1 MKWTNEQLKAITE
14 SGKDIIV
21 SAGAGSGKTAVLTER
36 VVEKIK
42 NGTDIRRLLILTFT
56 NMAAAEMRNRIMEK
70 LKDANMTNELKQLSS
85 AYITTF
91 DAFTLST
98 LKKYHASLN
107 LSKDISVMDQSIE
120 SLKLKEIINNLF
132 EEKYSDSKFTKLIE
146 SFSTKTDDSIKNV
159 VLDLSSKLSILPNKN
174 EYLDNYIN
182 THYNDTYIDSIINSY
197 MDIIKYKVLEIKDN
211 YNELVKYV
219 DDKYLNTF
227 NLEPLL
233 DSTSYDEIKKS
244 LGCIGSPRK
253 NNLCDP
259 LFEPYK
265 KTISELLKELNNL
278 VRFNDLNEIK
288 ESYLSTKDNVEV
300 IIELIKEIDNRFLE
314 YKNKYNLYTFNDI
327 AILLIKLLKDNNS
340 IKEELKNS
348 FDEIMV
354 DEYQDTSDIEEELLS
369 LISNN
374 NLYMVG
380 DIKQSIYRF
389 RHANPKIFKDKYDNI
404 YKIDLLKNF
413 RSRSEVLDNINLI
426 FNLIM
431 DNDIGDAEYSK
442 SHQMYYGNPRYDIE
456 PKDNY
461 NMEIYTYDKDL
472 FDGYTTDEIEAFKVA
487 YDIKSK
493 IDNKYQI
500 LDKDTYR
507 DCKYSDFSIIMD
519 RGTSFDLYKKIFEY
533 LGIPLVQIKNEKL
546 TVSDDIIVL
555 KNLLSLIIKVNL
567 DNLDDEFK
575 YYFVSIARSYLYSLP
590 DEEIF
595 DIVHNNTF
603 KDTDIYKKC
612 SSININE
619 LSNVD
624 LINTVID
631 KFNIYEKLIT
641 TNNIKESIIRLEYL
655 MELGKNLSNIGYTPL
670 MFTEYLSDMISD
682 GNIEYSLN
690 NDESNS
696 VKILNIHK
704 SKGLEYN
711 ICYFTGLSKRINE
724 SDIKAKFL
732 IGNNYNII
740 IPYINDGIC
749 ETIEKDIFLFNEN
762 KESISEK
769 IRLFYVALTRTKE
782 KMIMVVPLDSNKP
795 HYDTLVPKEI
805 RLGYKRLSDILDS
818 IYPVL
823 TPYIKNID
831 ILDLSKDYENI
842 KIKDYKNNIESS
854 NTKINL
860 IENSINYNVIN
871 KDKYSKEVTK
881 LITKE
886 EYENMKFGTKLH
898 YQFEI
903 EDFKNTDNPYILK
916 FLKHIDMNYINCY
929 KEYEFIYNDT
939 IGIIDLMLE
948 YSNHIDI
955 IDYKTNDISD
965 EEYKKQLNGYRD
977 YISTITDKN
986 INIYLYSI
994 IQDELLNI
1002 KNN

>member
-14 SGKDIIV
+14 TGKDIIV

-36 VVEKIK
+36 VIEKIK

-56 NMAAAEMRNRIMEK
+56 NLAAGEMKNRIMK
-70 LKDANMTNELKQLSS
+70 ALKEAKMNEQLKYISS

-107 LSKDISVMDQSIE
+107 LSKNISVMDQSIE
-120 SLKLKEIINNLF
+120 GLKLKEIIDNLF
-132 EEKYSDSKFTKLIE
+132 EEKYSDTKFTKLIE
-146 SFSTKTDDSIKNV
+146 SFSTKTDDNV
-159 VLDLSSKLSILPNKN
+159 KEIVLDLSNKLSILPNKQ
-174 EYLDNYIN
+174 EYLDNYIEN
-182 THYNDTYIDSIINSY
+182 HYNDNYIDSIINTY
-197 MDIIKYKVLEIKDN
+197 MDIINYKILEIKDN

-219 DDKYLNTF
+219 DDRYLNTF
-227 NLEPLL
+227 NLEPLF
-233 DSTSYDEIKKS
+233 DSVSYDDIKKS
-244 LGCIGSPRK
+244 LEGIGTPRK
-253 NNLCDP
+253 NNSCDP
-259 LFEPYK
+259 LYK
-265 KTISELLKELNNL
+265 TYKDTISELLKELNNL

-288 ESYLSTKDNVEV
+288 ESYLSTKDNTEV
-300 IIELIKEIDNRFLE
+300 IIDLIKEIDNRFLE

-327 AILLIKLLKDNNS
+327 AILLIKLLKENNS

-354 DEYQDTSDIEEELLS
+354 DEYQDTSDIEEELLN

-389 RHANPKIFKDKYDNI
+389 RHANPKIFKDKYDSI

-431 DNDIGDAEYSK
+431 DNEIGDAEYK
-442 SHQMYYGNPRYDIE
+442 ETHQMYYGNPRYDVE

-461 NMEIYTYDKDL
+461 NMEIYTYDKDM
-472 FDGYTTDEIEAFKVA
+472 FEGFSSDEIEAFKVA

-507 DCKYSDFSIIMD
+507 DCMYSDFSIIMD

-567 DNLDDEFK
+567 DILDDEFK

-619 LSNVD
+619 LSNLD

-631 KFNIYEKLIT
+631 KFNIYSKLIT

-655 MELGKNLSNIGYTPL
+655 MDLGKNLSDIGYTPI
-670 MFTEYLSDMISD
+670 MFTKYLSDMIDD
-682 GNIEYSLN
+682 GNIEYALN
-690 NDESNS
+690 NDDSNS

-711 ICYFTGLSKRINE
+711 ICYYTGLSKRINE

-732 IGNNYNII
+732 VGNNYNII
-740 IPYINDGIC
+740 IPYINDGVS

-769 IRLFYVALTRTKE
+769 IRLFYVALTRCKE
-782 KMIMVVPLDSNKP
+782 KMIIVTPLNENKP
-795 HYDTLVPKEI
+795 HFDTLVPKEI
-805 RLGYKRLSDILDS
+805 RLGYKRLSDMLDS

-823 TPYIKNID
+823 TPYIKNIEE
-831 ILDLSKDYENI
+831 LDLTGDYELS
-842 KIKDYKNNIESS
+842 KINNYKNNIEKS

-860 IENSINYNVIN
+860 IENNITYNIVGS
-871 KDKYSKEVTK
+871 DKYSKEVTK

-903 EDFKNTDNPYILK
+903 EDFKNTNNPYILK

-929 KEYEFIYNDT
+929 KEYEFIYNDS

-948 YSNHIDI
+948 YNDHIDI
-955 IDYKTNDISD
+955 IDYKTNDIED
-965 EEYKKQLNGYRD
+965 EHYKEQLNGYRE
-977 YISTITDKN
+977 YIKTITNKD

-994 IQDELLNI
+994 IQDKLE
-1002 KNN
+1002 KH

>member
-14 SGKDIIV
+14 TGKDIIV

-70 LKDANMTNELKQLSS
+70 LKEANMTNELKQLSS

-132 EEKYSDSKFTKLIE
+132 EEKYSDSKFTNFIE
-146 SFSTKTDDSIKNV
+146 SFATKTDDSIKDV
-159 VLDLSSKLSILPNKN
+159 VLDLSSKLSILPNKS

-182 THYNDTYIDSIINSY
+182 THYNDTYIDSIITTYIS
-197 MDIIKYKVLEIKDN
+197 IIKYKILEIKDN

-219 DDKYLNTF
+219 DDKYLTTY
-227 NLEPLL
+227 NLEPVF
-233 DSTSYDEIKKS
+233 DSVSYDEIKKS
-244 LGCIGSPRK
+244 LESIGSPRK
-253 NNLCDP
+253 NNSCDP

-265 KTISELLKELNNL
+265 KVISELLKELNNL
-278 VRFNDLNEIK
+278 LRFNDLNEIK

-327 AILLIKLLKDNNS
+327 AILLIKLLKDNDS

-389 RHANPKIFKDKYDNI
+389 RHANPKIFKDKYDSI

-431 DNDIGDAEYSK
+431 DNDIGDAEYK
-442 SHQMYYGNPRYDIE
+442 ESHQMYYGNPRYDIE

-500 LDKDTYR
+500 LDNKVYR

-575 YYFVSIARSYLYSLP
+575 YYFVSIARSYLYSLN

-624 LINTVID
+624 LINIVID
-631 KFNIYEKLIT
+631 KFNMYERLIT

-655 MELGKNLSNIGYTPL
+655 MDLGKNLSNIGYTPI

-724 SDIKAKFL
+724 SDIKSKFL

-740 IPYINDGIC
+740 IPYINDGIN

-782 KMIMVVPLDSNKP
+782 KMIIIVPLDSNKP

-831 ILDLSKDYENI
+831 KLDLSKDYENI

-854 NTKINL
+854 NTTINL
-860 IENSINYNVIN
+860 IENSINYNVVS

-948 YSNHIDI
+948 YNDHIDI

-965 EEYKKQLNGYRD
+965 EHYIEQLNGYKD
-977 YISTITDKN
+977 YIKTITDKD

-994 IQDELLNI
+994 IQDKLERL
-1002 KNN
+1002 

>member
-14 SGKDIIV
+14 TGKDIIV

-70 LKDANMTNELKQLSS
+70 LKEANMTNELKQLSS

-132 EEKYSDSKFTKLIE
+132 EEKYSDSKFTNFIE
-146 SFSTKTDDSIKNV
+146 SFATKTDDSIKDV
-159 VLDLSSKLSILPNKN
+159 VLDLSSKLSILPNKS

-182 THYNDTYIDSIINSY
+182 THYNDTYIDSIITTYIS
-197 MDIIKYKVLEIKDN
+197 IIKYKILEIKDN

-219 DDKYLNTF
+219 DDKYLTTY
-227 NLEPLL
+227 NLEPVF
-233 DSTSYDEIKKS
+233 DSVSYDEIKKS
-244 LGCIGSPRK
+244 LESIGSPRK
-253 NNLCDP
+253 NNSCDP

-265 KTISELLKELNNL
+265 KVISELLKELNNL
-278 VRFNDLNEIK
+278 LRFNDLNEIK

-327 AILLIKLLKDNNS
+327 AILLIKLLKDNDS

-389 RHANPKIFKDKYDNI
+389 RHANPKIFKDKYDSI

-431 DNDIGDAEYSK
+431 DNDIGDAEYK
-442 SHQMYYGNPRYDIE
+442 ESHQMYYGNPRYDIE

-500 LDKDTYR
+500 LDNKVYR

-575 YYFVSIARSYLYSLP
+575 YYFVSIARSYLYSLN

-624 LINTVID
+624 LINIVID
-631 KFNIYEKLIT
+631 KFNMYERLIT

-655 MELGKNLSNIGYTPL
+655 MDLGKNLSNIGYTPI

-690 NDESNS
+690 NDESDS

-732 IGNNYNII
+732 IGNDYNII
-740 IPYINDGIC
+740 IPYINDGIN

-782 KMIMVVPLDSNKP
+782 KMIIIVPLDSNKP

-831 ILDLSKDYENI
+831 KLDLSKDYENI

-854 NTKINL
+854 NTTINL
-860 IENSINYNVIN
+860 IENSINYNVVS

-948 YSNHIDI
+948 YNDHIDI

-965 EEYKKQLNGYRD
+965 EHYIEQLNGYKD
-977 YISTITDKN
+977 YIKTITDKD

-994 IQDELLNI
+994 IQDKLERL
-1002 KNN
+1002 